1 MNKNNISK
9 EQWFSEALNV
19 LQSGGIES
27 VRVERLAARLN
38 TSRSGFYWHFENRED
53 LLISLLK
60 YWTKEYTEV
69 VTIGLTESES
79 DPLKRLYLTT
89 DMVRKHK
96 LAKYDLPIRTWALSD
111 PLAKKAVAKVN
122 NIRVNYSRS
131 MFSELGFSGEDLEMR
146 ARLFACYVTWEIPMY
161 GLIPNKR
168 WVEQRNLW
176 IHMLTV
182 R

>member
-1 MNKNNISK
+1 MNKTNISK

-38 TSRSGFYWHFENRED
+38 TSRSGFYWHFENRDD
-53 LLISLLK
+53 LLSSLLK

-69 VTIGLTESES
+69 VTLGLTETES

-89 DMVRKHK
+89 DMVRKYK
-96 LAKYDLPIRTWALSD
+96 LAKYDLPIRTWALND
-111 PLAKKAVAKVN
+111 TLAKRAVTKVN

-131 MFSELGFSGEDLEMR
+131 IFSEFGFSGEDLEMR

-161 GLIPNKR
+161 GPMPNNK
-168 WVEQRNLW
+168 WVEQRNLRLQ
-176 IHMLTV
+176 MLTNK
-182 R
+182 